1 MDNKVEYKIRRFVR
15 DLHINLLYTLKQ
27 VEKKDSQGGIE
38 INYSLYKRWKLR
50 NENQKSIA
58 FAFTSIENVSGQTS
72 LWVHELQVIRDQ
84 DKAKGLGS
92 YLLRKIIKN
101 GEKLNLP
108 VSLFADPGGAGGVWF
123 NQEELTNWYA
133 KYGFLRE
140 SGAMVK
146 RPKLLDSWS

>member
-1 MDNKVEYKIRRFVR
+1 MRN
-15 DLHINLLYTLKQ
+15 LQINLLYTLKT
-27 VEKKDSQGGIE
+27 VEEKDYKGEVE
-38 INYSLYKRWKLR
+38 INYSLYRRWKLR

-72 LWVHELQVIRDQ
+72 LWVHELQVIFDQ

-92 YLLRKIIKN
+92 YLLRKILKN

-108 VSLFADPGGAGGVWF
+108 VSLFADPGGAGGVWL

-133 KYGFLRE
+133 KYGFVRE
-140 SGAMVK
+140 GGAMVK
-146 RPKLLDSWS
+146 RPKLFE